1 MPQKEIKVSN
11 RRRKKWML
19 ALGDGKLSPD
29 DYANLIDDEEARMK
43 AITAQ
48 YEEKEDY
55 YINELSTEEIKDM
68 MANLKDNWVL
78 IEPETQKLL
87 FQSMFHQIVIKK
99 ESDRWTIIQML
110 TV

>member
-1 MPQKEIKVSN
+1 
-11 RRRKKWML
+11 
-19 ALGDGKLSPD
+19 
-29 DYANLIDDEEARMK
+29 MK
-43 AITAQ
+43 TITSQ

-78 IEPETQKLL
+78 IEPETQKLRV
-87 FQSMFHQIVIKK
+87 QSMFRQIVIKK
-99 ESDRWTIIQML
+99 ESDKWSILQML